1 MKNNYIPGCA
11 AALLGLIL
19 GATAV
24 AAPVAPDAADM
35 PQQPAASALVR
46 PSERA
51 GTVESANG
59 SRSVDLLIELQNKT
73 AGLDFNE
80 RARENGNTA
89 RSAALPVA
97 GATAATPAVSA
108 TPNAGLFGSGA
119 VPMPPPRE
127 TSAKESDFH
136 QVQSRSNESSS
147 GYQPGKDNAQNDDG
161 AGGGRVSLPREVI
174 RWVREN
180 RGMVAGGALLALVA
194 LWGTSVAVTQR
205 RR

>member
-59 SRSVDLLIELQNKT
+59 SRSVDLLI
-73 AGLDFNE
+73 
-80 RARENGNTA
+80 
-89 RSAALPVA
+89 
-97 GATAATPAVSA
+97 
-108 TPNAGLFGSGA
+108 
-119 VPMPPPRE
+119 
-127 TSAKESDFH
+127 
-136 QVQSRSNESSS
+136 
-147 GYQPGKDNAQNDDG
+147 
-161 AGGGRVSLPREVI
+161 
-174 RWVREN
+174 
-180 RGMVAGGALLALVA
+180 
-194 LWGTSVAVTQR
+194 
-205 RR
+205 